1 MTQIKHRITKQGA
14 GSALSES
21 VFISIKMSVWVATYL
36 DNDEASHFFAVVD
49 DFVFCILSVPAFYH
63 YHLAKEILN
72 ISRRKWQLEEEA
84 WRQQMAKLRNP
95 NTNWR
100 KSTLKHQ
107 WATLSFKSRSPGF
120 SSSYSAWPALRTWLL
135 STTAWASLK
144 NLRHI

>member
-95 NTNWR
+95 NS
-100 KSTLKHQ
+100 K
-107 WATLSFKSRSPGF
+107 
-120 SSSYSAWPALRTWLL
+120 WPTDVLVWTYVSLCL
-135 STTAWASLK
+135 GSLETQNPWASLK